1 MVGARMGAQKQD
13 LCSVADY
20 LETEKSREIR
30 HEYLGG
36 TVYAMSGASRRH
48 NRIGLSIAKCL
59 DLKLSGGPCQVM
71 VESIK
76 LHIRTS
82 LSEFFYY
89 PDVMVGCDS
98 SDDNDY
104 FLESPSLIFE
114 VLSPST
120 EQIDRREK
128 VLAYQTIASLEHY
141 VIVSQEERRVEWL
154 RREGNAWVASVL
166 TDTEDL
172 LDFPGQGASLT
183 LGEIYEG
190 INFE

>member
-1 MVGARMGAQKQD
+1 MSEAKEFALYTVEE
-13 LCSVADY
+13 Y
-20 LETEKSREIR
+20 LEAEASSEVK

-36 TVYAMSGASRRH
+36 TVHAMAGASMRHIRLVRRIDDLL
-48 NRIGLSIAKCL
+48 NARFENGPCEAWSS
-59 DLKLSGGPCQVM
+59 DLKVW
-71 VESIK
+71 IK
-76 LHIRTS
+76 TV

-89 PDVMVGCDS
+89 PDVVVGCDPT
-98 SDDNDY
+98 DENDQ
-104 FLESPSLIFE
+104 FLKNPTIIFE
-114 VLSPST
+114 VLSPSS

-128 VLAYQTIASLEHY
+128 MFAYQTIASLEHY

-190 INFE
+190 ITFE